1 VIAVNLGQLE
11 AADSYCRQIL
21 RHYENFTV
29 ASRLSPRRLR
39 KDLMRVYA
47 FARTTDDIG
56 DESGETAFAVK
67 RLERWKAEVEALFN
81 GVLPSHPVLIA
92 LAPTLVTHRLP
103 LKPFMDLI
111 EANMQDQRVST
122 YEDWPAL
129 LGYCRMSAA
138 PVGRIVLQLFDV
150 TDRRAVPLS
159 DDVCIGLQLANFAQ
173 DVGNDS
179 RRGRCYLLQNEVRTL
194 GQNGAVASMSNR
206 ARELLASGH
215 TLEALVNGRLRLQ
228 LALYRLGGEAILDAI
243 AAAQYDTSQV
253 RPVVTT
259 GGRVRIVVRAV
270 RDFLALPGAA
280 HLMAPAPQSA
290 NHSGDSRGR
299 HDG

>member
-1 VIAVNLGQLE
+1 MIAVNLGQLE

-29 ASRLSPRRLR
+29 ASHLAPRRLR
-39 KDLMRVYA
+39 NDLMRVYA

-56 DESGETAFAVK
+56 DESGEPAFAVK

-92 LAPTLVTHRLP
+92 LAPTLVKHRLP
-103 LKPFMDLI
+103 MQPFLDLI
-111 EANMQDQRVST
+111 DANLQDQRISQ

-129 LGYCRMSAA
+129 LGYCNLSAA

-173 DVGNDS
+173 DVENDAQ
-179 RRGRCYLLQNEVRTL
+179 RGRCYLLQQQVREL
-194 GQNGAVASMSNR
+194 GQTGAIAAMCAR
-206 ARELLASGH
+206 ARELLASGLA
-215 TLEALVNGRLRLQ
+215 LEAMVSGRLRLQ
-228 LALYRLGGEAILDAI
+228 LELYRLGGEAILDAI
-243 AAAQYDTSQV
+243 AAIGYDTAHT
-253 RPVVTT
+253 RPVVTK
-259 GGRVRIVVRAV
+259 GERWRIVGRAA
-270 RDFLALPGAA
+270 RDFLTLPGAG
-280 HLMAPAPQSA
+280 HVMSPAAQP
-290 NHSGDSRGR
+290 SGDAELQGYRRG
-299 HDG
+299 